1 MKPTDTQSIHRS
13 VLSQEV
19 LESLSLK
26 KSDVVVDATV
36 NGGGHAQDIV
46 SRLGNTG
53 MFIGIDLDERA
64 LQVSEQRLKGSTCPV
79 VLVQENFKNLDKILK
94 DQELQ
99 NIDKILFDLG
109 WSSNQFEDP
118 NRGFSFQLDGPL
130 LMSLSGNS
138 DDVAFTAFDIINN
151 WETENIRTIIEAYG
165 EERYAWR
172 IVQAIESAR
181 KERTISSTLDLA
193 EIIKAAVPAGYRN
206 GPTHPA
212 TKTFQALRIAVNDE
226 IEVLKIGLQKAFNA
240 LSPNGR
246 MSVISF
252 HSIEDRV
259 VKQFFKECSH
269 KKQANIL
276 TKKPITASQEEL
288 KQNRRSRSAKLRTI
302 QKYEK

>member
-1 MKPTDTQSIHRS
+1 MEPTDIQSVHRS
-13 VLSQEV
+13 VLTKEV
-19 LESLSLK
+19 LESLDLQS
-26 KSDVVVDATV
+26 SDVVVDATV
-36 NGGGHAQDIV
+36 NGGGHAQEIV
-46 SRLGNTG
+46 SRLGSTG
-53 MFIGIDLDERA
+53 MFIGIDLDQRA

-79 VLVQENFKNLDKILK
+79 VLVQGNFKNLDEILK

-99 NIDKILFDLG
+99 SIDKILFDLG

-118 NRGFSFQLDGPL
+118 SRGFSFQHDGPL
-130 LMSLSGNS
+130 LMSLSGTP

-151 WETENIRTIIEAYG
+151 WEFENIKTIIEAYG
-165 EERYAWR
+165 EERYAWK
-172 IVQAIESAR
+172 IVQAIDAVR

-193 EIIKAAVPAGYRN
+193 EIIKQAVPGAYRN

-226 IEVLKIGLQKAFNA
+226 IEVLRVGLQKAFDA
-240 LSPNGR
+240 LGPNGR

-259 VKQFFKECSH
+259 VKQFFKELSLNN
-269 KKQANIL
+269 QATIL

-288 KQNRRSRSAKLRTI
+288 EQNRRSRSAKLRTI
-302 QKYEK
+302 QKI